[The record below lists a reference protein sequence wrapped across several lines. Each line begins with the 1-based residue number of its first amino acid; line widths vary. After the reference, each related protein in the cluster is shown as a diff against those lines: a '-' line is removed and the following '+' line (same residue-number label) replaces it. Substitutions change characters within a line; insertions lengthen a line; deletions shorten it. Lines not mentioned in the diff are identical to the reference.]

1 MHVVTD
7 GTGLPPSWR
16 GQPVV
21 IVVSP
26 AIFDHYVSQ
35 IRYIRRLSSFGETT
49 DIDEQS
55 RDIIDSCALASE
67 VDLRCLFELWLRLR
81 HKAED

>member
-1 MHVVTD
+1 MLLLTAQD
-7 GTGLPPSWR
+7 SLQAGAGSRLLLSFPQRYSITTFLRFDISG
-16 GQPVV
+16 
-21 IVVSP
+21 VS
-26 AIFDHYVSQ
+26 H
-35 IRYIRRLSSFGETT
+35 
-49 DIDEQS
+49 IDEQS